1 MGRRALKEQ
10 KARRKQRQ
18 ALTTQM
24 KEVVALAQKVLDYG
38 EITLYP
44 TNNNPDKPD
53 FFQCRVLTINL
64 KREIRELRRRID
76 YI

>member
-1 MGRRALKEQ
+1 
-10 KARRKQRQ
+10 
-18 ALTTQM
+18 M
-24 KEVVALAQKVLDYG
+24 KEVLKLAQKVLDYG

-44 TNNNPDKPD
+44 TNTNPDKPD

-64 KREIRELRRRID
+64 KREVENLRRRIG